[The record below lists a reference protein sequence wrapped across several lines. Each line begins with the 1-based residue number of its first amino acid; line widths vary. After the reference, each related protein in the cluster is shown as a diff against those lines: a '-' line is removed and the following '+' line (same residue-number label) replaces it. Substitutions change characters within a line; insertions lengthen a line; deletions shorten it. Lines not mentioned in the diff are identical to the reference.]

1 MPFDPTD
8 RRARREIDEAF
19 VAGQIGRPVAETRI
33 DELNRFSV
41 GAMDRTKK
49 RIVAA
54 SSELALNSFRNE
66 SASVSF
72 QTVDALDE
80 IGAKCDRDSF
90 GGGHDG

>member
-1 MPFDPTD
+1 M
-8 RRARREIDEAF
+8 E
-19 VAGQIGRPVAETRI
+19 
-33 DELNRFSV
+33 
-41 GAMDRTKK
+41 RTKK

-54 SSELALNSFRNE
+54 SGELALNSFRNE